1 MAKLQKTDV
10 LVGGG
15 GSLSALLGGGAMT
28 RRACAAARPES
39 APCHSAASALFLVVV
54 FAVATAGAVD
64 GTWNWS
70 ATVEPSGVDVRV
82 QQWAWDNAANW
93 VDSTPPSGDTSV
105 AYLVPGDQ
113 AASLASAG
121 ARWIRVPDAGVDLGE
136 VNIRQYATIYLTGGP
151 IRFGARSTLSNFPRI
166 RDDDTTCTMW
176 IYCPIDFTKK
186 ETTLNRAYF
195 CGPVAYA
202 KGGTIASSNTARWYA
217 NAWATNTSSMVT
229 NPFPETVMS
238 PGSGSVRYYARMGSP
253 AQTGVWRTYAGSP
266 VLTRMQNDKHTLVPG
281 ASVSGDN
288 IPAGAFVKCIYNDA
302 AIEISEACTGDSPT
316 TGETVEFGAFENVKT
331 IQHLTRITNQS
342 SSQDFVITHYFTK
355 YRAED
360 EFDVYVD
367 DIGPWVGIDM
377 ATDTSQR
384 SFAASQGDY
393 FPARIFLKSAATANG
408 LSAFVQLRRTHLV
421 FAPSDGAA
429 FSLYALDIAQ
439 NDNAFNSF
447 GPRLETPAGVTATV
461 GNIRRWTL
469 TLTKCGA
476 GTLDIT
482 SSTNVAH
489 NALVCEEG
497 TTALRMTA
505 EAENQTLAS
514 LVVSNGA
521 TFKLAEGI
529 LKLNGANLAA
539 GATLAA
545 GEGATLDVSALTIPA
560 GVTLEGPGT
569 FLLVN
574 ARQISGAKTV
584 GCPRFVF
591 ASQGSSRDIISYD
604 NCEPAVVGHPAF
616 WVSADKNVDLITFE
630 WNGTTYNNGVACWR
644 DCRDGETTYYATND
658 FSQIDFSQITVKEGV
673 PSRYSSNMYN
683 GRPGIQH
690 NGLMTTG
697 ATNYRYVQSGMVWN
711 RPITNICAVFNV
723 IYNQGGANAILGC
736 TKRFEEMGS
745 ARTSNDFRRGVS
757 STTDG
762 GGIGTWGNYILSP
775 SAAECVQNGWIYAD
789 GKPKGPQDTLAE
801 FASPSQPVV
810 WEMHPKAPYG
820 RADAFAIQEHGGV
833 TCSGCQYQMECI
845 IYTNELTQTERRQ
858 VCAYLLK
865 KWKNAVVPGVDNRF
879 SGNANLDGFDA
890 GGGMSVEVEDG
901 ALMGVTSM
909 TNGTLVKTGEGT
921 LYADLVDGASLDVR
935 EGELRIRSCA
945 NVESVIPPGQFIHL
959 DASKTN
965 TMVFKSYAFR
975 GQTVAKMV
983 ETWRD
988 PTTNVYA
995 NTRRT
1000 DGRYRPGFLAYP
1012 EALGGKPVVDYS
1024 TLTNIIAGTATS
1036 NELSAGCFHDFYIG
1050 SGTREFKKTERIG
1063 SLFMMIGSRNGGGL
1077 PLGDYDMT
1085 NWRSTT
1091 TNPAVAFLNSNAP
1104 EGLRYG
1110 EGLLNGKS
1118 VSFTSTGLSGGY
1130 DTVAVRNI
1138 TGTGGDGVQN
1148 IMMGHGRRYVGG
1160 GEVGELLIYE
1170 DPLDSVTHRKVDAW
1184 LGWKWL
1190 GRKTP
1195 GFSPASAAA
1204 VSVAEGASLAVDGD
1218 APLMAEAVSGG
1229 GVIAGSL
1236 SCATG
1241 CVVTAKVAE
1250 GGGMETLSVTGSLDA
1265 SAGGTL
1271 VVEGD
1276 ARLLRAGSYP
1286 VISATSAVLGGDWVV
1301 QCDCKASFKPVVRIR
1316 DGALCLDLLSKGMR
1330 ISIR

>member
-1 MAKLQKTDV
+1 
-10 LVGGG
+10 
-15 GSLSALLGGGAMT
+15 
-28 RRACAAARPES
+28 
-39 APCHSAASALFLVVV
+39 
-54 FAVATAGAVD
+54 
-64 GTWNWS
+64 
-70 ATVEPSGVDVRV
+70 
-82 QQWAWDNAANW
+82 
-93 VDSTPPSGDTSV
+93 
-105 AYLVPGDQ
+105 
-113 AASLASAG
+113 
-121 ARWIRVPDAGVDLGE
+121 
-136 VNIRQYATIYLTGGP
+136 
-151 IRFGARSTLSNFPRI
+151 
-166 RDDDTTCTMW
+166 
-176 IYCPIDFTKK
+176 
-186 ETTLNRAYF
+186 
-195 CGPVAYA
+195 
-202 KGGTIASSNTARWYA
+202 
-217 NAWATNTSSMVT
+217 
-229 NPFPETVMS
+229 
-238 PGSGSVRYYARMGSP
+238 
-253 AQTGVWRTYAGSP
+253 
-266 VLTRMQNDKHTLVPG
+266 MQNDKHTLVPG

-302 AIEISEACTGDSPT
+302 AIEISEPCTGDSPT
-316 TGETVEFGAFENVKT
+316 QGETVEFGAFENVKT
-331 IQHLTRITNQS
+331 VQHLTRITNQTS
-342 SSQDFVITHYFTK
+342 AQDSVITHYFTK

-360 EFDVYVD
+360 VFDVYVD
-367 DIGPWVGIDM
+367 DIGPWVGIDVSD
-377 ATDTSQR
+377 ANQR

-393 FPARIFLKSAATANG
+393 FPARIFLKSAAAVNG
-408 LSAFVQLRRTHLV
+408 AFTFVQFRRTHLV

-429 FSLYALDIAQ
+429 FSLYAMDIAQ

-521 TFKLAEGI
+521 TFKLAEGV

-545 GEGATLDVSALTIPA
+545 GEGATLDVSSLTIPA

-658 FSQIDFSQITVKEGV
+658 FSQIDFSQIVVKEGV
-673 PSRYSSNMYN
+673 PSRYNSNMFN

-690 NGLMTTG
+690 DGI
-697 ATNYRYVQSGMVWN
+697 ATAAQSNYRFIQSGMVWN

-745 ARTSNDFRRGVS
+745 ARTCNDFCRGVNG
-757 STTDG
+757 TTDG
-762 GGIGTWGNYILSP
+762 GGIGTWGNYILSR
-775 SAAECVQNGWIYAD
+775 SAAACVQNGWIYAD
-789 GKPKGPQDTLAE
+789 GKPKGPQDTLSE

-833 TCSGCQYQMECI
+833 TCSGRQYQMECI

-890 GGGMSVEVEDG
+890 GGGLSVEVEDG

-965 TMVFKSYAFR
+965 TMEFKSYAFR

-1024 TLTNIIAGTATS
+1024 TLTNIIAGTGTA

-1050 SGTREFKKTERIG
+1050 SGTRDFQKTERIG

-1091 TNPAVAFLNSNAP
+1091 TNPAVAFFNSNVP

-1138 TGTGGDGVQN
+1138 TGTGGGGVQN

-1195 GFSPASAAA
+1195 GFSPSSAAA
-1204 VSVAEGASLAVDGD
+1204 VSVAEGASVAVDGD
-1218 APLMAEAVSGG
+1218 APLMAAAVSG
-1229 GVIAGSL
+1229 AGTIVGDL

-1241 CVVTAKVAE
+1241 CVVEAYVEE
-1250 GGGMETLSVTGSLDA
+1250 GAIAALTVTGALDV
-1265 SAGGTL
+1265 SAGGTIRVL
-1271 VVEGD
+1271 GD
-1276 ARLLRAGSYP
+1276 VRTLRAGTYP
-1286 VISATSAVLGGDWVV
+1286 LIVAASATGGGAWTVEY
-1301 QCDCKASFKPVVRIR
+1301 SGKPSLKPRVRLHG
-1316 DGALCLDLLSKGMR
+1316 GALCLDMLSKGIR
-1330 ISIR
+1330 ITVK